1 MDIIYP
7 VGNVLQRLTLRL
19 FADYKVTGQENVP
32 RQGPLIIVANHQS
45 NLDPPLIG
53 ASVPRRVWFLA
64 KQGVFR
70 GPLAHWFLT
79 SYGAFPLDREAAD
92 VRAYRWA
99 LNKLAQGQAIAIY
112 PEGTRSRGAMRR
124 AKPGIIRL
132 ALRAQAPLLPVG
144 ITGTERIGSWMRVV
158 NPTGKIRV
166 NIGEP
171 FHLPPIEGRPSAE
184 ELESLTDMVMRR
196 IAALL
201 PESYQGVY
209 RLAPDATITTSRVSA
224 NKT

>member
-1 MDIIYP
+1 MMMDIVYP
-7 VGNVLQRLTLRL
+7 VSNTLQRLTLRL
-19 FADYKVTGQENVP
+19 FADYKVTGQEKVP

-53 ASVPRRVWFLA
+53 ASIPRRAWFLA

-70 GPLAHWFLT
+70 GPIVHWFLKN
-79 SYGAFPLDREAAD
+79 YGAFPLDRGAAD

-99 LNKLAQGQAIAIY
+99 LNKLAQGQAMAIY
-112 PEGTRSRGAMRR
+112 PEGTRSRGAMRK
-124 AKPGIIRL
+124 AKTGIIRL
-132 ALRAQAPLLPVG
+132 ALKAQAPLLPVG
-144 ITGTERIGSWMRVV
+144 ITGTERIGSWMRAV

-171 FHLPPIEGRPSAE
+171 FHLPPIRGRPSTE
-184 ELESLTDMVMRR
+184 DLESLTNMVMRR

-201 PESYQGVY
+201 PESYHGVY
-209 RLAPDATITTSRVSA
+209 SLTS
-224 NKT
+224 